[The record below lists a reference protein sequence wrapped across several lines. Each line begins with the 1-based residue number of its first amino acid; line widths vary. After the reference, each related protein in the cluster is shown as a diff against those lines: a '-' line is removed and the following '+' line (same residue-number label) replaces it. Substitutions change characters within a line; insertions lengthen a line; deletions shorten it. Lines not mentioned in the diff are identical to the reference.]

1 MAGTVTFRRDRCKGC
16 ELCTLVCPK
25 HIIVMDESTTN
36 RKGYH
41 PATVRP
47 EDMEKCV
54 GCASCAQICPDS
66 IITVERT

>member
-1 MAGTVTFRRDRCKGC
+1 MAGTVTFRRDRC
-16 ELCTLVCPK
+16 
-25 HIIVMDESTTN
+25 MDESTTN

-54 GCASCAQICPDS
+54 GCASCAKICPDS

>member
-47 EDMEKCV
+47 KTWRNAWAAPAAPKSV
-54 GCASCAQICPDS
+54 PILSSP
-66 IITVERT
+66 

>member
-47 EDMEKCV
+47 EDMENAWAAPAAPKSV
-54 GCASCAQICPDS
+54 PILSSP
-66 IITVERT
+66 

>member
-36 RKGYH
+36 R
-41 PATVRP
+41 ATVRP

-54 GCASCAQICPDS
+54 GCASCAKICPDS

>member
-25 HIIVMDESTTN
+25 HIIIMDQSSTN

-47 EDMEKCV
+47 RGHGATRLPRQLAPKSV
-54 GCASCAQICPDS
+54 PILSS
-66 IITVERT
+66 L